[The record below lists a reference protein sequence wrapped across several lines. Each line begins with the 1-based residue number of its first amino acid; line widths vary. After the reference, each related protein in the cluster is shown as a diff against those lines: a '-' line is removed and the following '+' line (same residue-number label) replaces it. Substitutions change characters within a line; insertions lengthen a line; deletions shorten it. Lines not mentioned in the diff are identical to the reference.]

1 MPSFEAKYYLPFYH
15 YCNCHHAIHS
25 LVVVLAAV
33 GPVLLVQGDHLAVQP
48 APAHAAAETLLV
60 EPGVPHHQRRVAV

>member
-1 MPSFEAKYYLPFYH
+1 MYLPSRYTFY
-15 YCNCHHAIHS
+15 S

-48 APAHAAAETLLV
+48 AAAHAAAETLLV

>member
-1 MPSFEAKYYLPFYH
+1 MPSRYTLY
-15 YCNCHHAIHS
+15 S

-48 APAHAAAETLLV
+48 AAAHAAAETLLV